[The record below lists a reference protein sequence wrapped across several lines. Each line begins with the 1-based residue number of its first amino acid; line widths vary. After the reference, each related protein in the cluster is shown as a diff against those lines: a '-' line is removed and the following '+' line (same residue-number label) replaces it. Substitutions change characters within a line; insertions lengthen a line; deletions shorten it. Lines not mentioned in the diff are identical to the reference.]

1 MTEGDTSAQIDLE
14 ELDTFLQNLATD
26 KDDDQRKPVESK
38 ESPEYL
44 ARSLTAEEAENLL
57 RTFANGS
64 KDDDH
69 REPSASEAEDPLVS
83 LVTQQD
89 PLPTE
94 DLIKMFPEEYLTTA
108 TASEGFKKLLSLFL
122 NTSNL
127 FLDPKATPPQDGID
141 ALMNFA
147 NNDQGM

>member
-1 MTEGDTSAQIDLE
+1 MAEDSEFEVTEGEISAQTELE
-14 ELDTFLQNLATD
+14 DFLQKPATD
-26 KDDDQRKPVESK
+26 KNDDHRKPVESK
-38 ESPEYL
+38 ESPEHL

-89 PLPTE
+89 PLPKE
-94 DLIKMFPEEYLTTA
+94 HLIKMFPEEYLTTA
-108 TASEGFKKLLSLFL
+108 SKGFKKL
-122 NTSNL
+122 
-127 FLDPKATPPQDGID
+127 
-141 ALMNFA
+141 
-147 NNDQGM
+147 

>member
-1 MTEGDTSAQIDLE
+1 MASDSVFEVAEGEISAQTDLVK
-14 ELDTFLQNLATD
+14 FLQKPSTD
-26 KDDDQRKPVESK
+26 KDDDHRKPVESK

-57 RTFANGS
+57 STYANES
-64 KDDDH
+64 K
-69 REPSASEAEDPLVS
+69 EAEDPLVS

-89 PLPTE
+89 PLSKE

-127 FLDPKATPPQDGID
+127 FLDPKAAPPQDGID